1 MGMIAT
7 LAGVAISAVLAG
19 PASATYP
26 GHNGRLVIAVGGPGG
41 RGSPASLATVAPD
54 GSGLLRLRAGADP
67 VWRPDGRRIEF
78 TLPGGSQPGT
88 ATMTAGGSGVR
99 VRKIADAPGHR
110 RVTSYS
116 TSPSGRRI
124 AYSMRLPHAAG
135 DGWAVYVARPDGTH
149 PRRALTT
156 MGHYAYMDQLRWSP
170 DGHTLL
176 GVESQIRLWLI
187 PASGHGARVLVDPGP
202 NGRAFDPSW
211 SPDGREVLYAIDPG
225 PGPPGDKAVMVV
237 GADGRD
243 PQLLVDGAYLPV
255 WSPDG
260 QQIAYETTDGK
271 LTIAGRDGSD
281 PRTVLNGRVDA
292 LDWQPLR

>member
-1 MGMIAT
+1 
-7 LAGVAISAVLAG
+7 
-19 PASATYP
+19 
-26 GHNGRLVIAVGGPGG
+26 
-41 RGSPASLATVAPD
+41 
-54 GSGLLRLRAGADP
+54 
-67 VWRPDGRRIEF
+67 
-78 TLPGGSQPGT
+78 
-88 ATMTAGGSGVR
+88 
-99 VRKIADAPGHR
+99 
-110 RVTSYS
+110 
-116 TSPSGRRI
+116 
-124 AYSMRLPHAAG
+124 
-135 DGWAVYVARPDGTH
+135 
-149 PRRALTT
+149 

-187 PASGHGARVLVDPGP
+187 PASGHGARVLVDPAP

-271 LTIAGRDGSD
+271 LTIANRDGSD